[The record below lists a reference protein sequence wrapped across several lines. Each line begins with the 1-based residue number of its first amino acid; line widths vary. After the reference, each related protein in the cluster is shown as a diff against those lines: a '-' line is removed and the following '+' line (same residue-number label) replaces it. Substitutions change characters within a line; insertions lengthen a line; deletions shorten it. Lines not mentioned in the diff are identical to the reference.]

1 MRGLSFIVIAFAI
14 FAYDMS
20 YNGGQ
25 GMYWLASTLGLR

>member
-1 MRGLSFIVIAFAI
+1 MRGLSVIVIAFAA
-14 FAYDMS
+14 FAYDIS